1 MGKSVTNHAV
11 IVISTVRTSASKKV
25 NLMAFIRTL
34 MISTT
39 TFERMK
45 EEFYGFRQTE
55 YAISFTLTLDMINP
69 ISEFEDIHQQIFNKV

>member
-1 MGKSVTNHAV
+1 MS
-11 IVISTVRTSASKKV
+11 
-25 NLMAFIRTL
+25 LIRTL

-55 YAISFTLTLDMINP
+55 YAISFTVTLDMINP
-69 ISEFEDIHQQIFNKV
+69 LSEFEDIHQQIFNKV